1 MRPGNTYGVV
11 AIVRTQAKLVP
22 NLVFACNL
30 RSCCRCTALARH
42 TRTPGMTIAHAPLNF
57 WSGVWRSTPLPVKAS
72 DWRTS
77 TPLTPLT
84 INTSSKWF
92 KPSEELMPFR
102 FHRKSTSSLEFY
114 NSTLPRID
122 VILSSANVI
131 AAPRSDLIGPSRC
144 KRRVTNRMRQ
154 PISATC
160 RYDLLVP
167 NARRREDIELARDRG
182 ERCSNTEG
190 RAPRPRRRTNRK
202 LTATCTAMILSGYSN
217 TLSSLA
223 RSVPLKSKPLVV
235 ASPERPLLVGKAG
248 EAVRVIDWIRF
259 RLFSPG
265 GASADVSFPGGV
277 EFSYGLYSAV

>member
-42 TRTPGMTIAHAPLNF
+42 TRIPGMTIAHAPLNF

-160 RYDLLVP
+160 RYDLWC
-167 NARRREDIELARDRG
+167 RMQGG
-182 ERCSNTEG
+182 ERTSALQGTETKGVRTQRAG
-190 RAPRPRRRTNRK
+190 RRGHDEGPTGN
-202 LTATCTAMILSGYSN
+202 L
-217 TLSSLA
+217 
-223 RSVPLKSKPLVV
+223 
-235 ASPERPLLVGKAG
+235 
-248 EAVRVIDWIRF
+248 
-259 RLFSPG
+259 RLR
-265 GASADVSFPGGV
+265 A
-277 EFSYGLYSAV
+277 LQ